1 MKRLLFYI
9 EKIFLLGGF
18 SLIFIFIAVKIHAY
32 QGHANSVS
40 EIESIIQAN
49 QQPRQQAQPNDT
61 SLLIAQT
68 DSKSA
73 ENSSLIASSEQIIT
87 ADVAQLPDMS
97 DWSIKRKQHYQ
108 EADVSSPVLGLLEI
122 PQIDLKVAI
131 FDKASEPHLNKG
143 VARVLQSAKLSG
155 EGNLSL
161 AGHRDGFFRKLGNV
175 VLDDIFTVKDIQG
188 NEFNYQVTKIWIVK
202 PKDVYVMKPTEKP
215 SITLITCY
223 PFYFVGSA
231 PDRYIVRAERI

>member
-1 MKRLLFYI
+1 MKRALFYI
-9 EKIFLLGGF
+9 EKILLLGGF
-18 SLIFIFIAVKIHAY
+18 SLILVFIAVKIHAY

-49 QQPRQQAQPNDT
+49 QQPSQEILANNTP
-61 SLLIAQT
+61 LLIAQT
-68 DSKSA
+68 NSTRA
-73 ENSSLIASSEQIIT
+73 ENTALNTNSEQLIT
-87 ADVAQLPDMS
+87 ADAAQLPDMS
-97 DWSIKRKQHYQ
+97 DWSAKRKQHYQ
-108 EADVSSPVLGLLEI
+108 EAKVSSPVLGLLEI

-131 FDKASEPHLNKG
+131 FDKATEPHLNKG
-143 VARVLQSAKLSG
+143 VARVLQNTKLSG
-155 EGNLSL
+155 EGNLSI

-188 NEFNYQVTKIWIVK
+188 NEFNYQVTKIWIVR
-202 PKDVYVMKPTEKP
+202 PTDVYVMKPTEKP

-231 PDRYIVRAERI
+231 PERYIVRAERI